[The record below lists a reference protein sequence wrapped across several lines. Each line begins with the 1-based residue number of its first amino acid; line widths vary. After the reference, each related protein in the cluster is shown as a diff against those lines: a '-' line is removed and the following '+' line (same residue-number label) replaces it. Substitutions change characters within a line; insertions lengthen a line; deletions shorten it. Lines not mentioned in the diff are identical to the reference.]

1 MFRLLQNGRFRIQT
15 AYGTIK
21 TCLHD
26 VMMSSSKWSM
36 LAQIGKEN

>member
-1 MFRLLQNGRFRIQT
+1 MTQT

-36 LAQIGKEN
+36 LAQIRKENLSDLVPT